1 MLPRRSVRDGSTF
14 QVSLKN
20 LFRDFGNGKNCLS
33 VILRLVAY
41 ATADTTVQDVMTA
54 VYVSSPVGTRGENL
68 STSTQTLIA
77 WGL

>member
-41 ATADTTVQDVMTA
+41 ATADTTVQDVMTRRDDTT
-54 VYVSSPVGTRGENL
+54 V
-68 STSTQTLIA
+68 QDIFM
-77 WGL
+77 